1 MGITHVFCSPVTSAL
16 TPSSF
21 LQGKGPTGDLPAR
34 ANHPQEMIFPFG
46 TMSCICSA
54 AHILLCPEPWSS
66 LPTNSF
72 KFSKIKIN
80 PIFREHLRDLE
91 VHLEGSGNCIA
102 NVSAFVVG
110 Q

>member
-91 VHLEGSGNCIA
+91 VHL
-102 NVSAFVVG
+102 
-110 Q
+110 